1 MPSREASTVR
11 VVSRRMPRGPGQRI
25 RAGNFRWALGCFRR
39 STYVTGSDMAH
50 IVMAAPRT
58 GQNLVVLCCVA
69 VTGPSRRGKQA
80 AAGTPSPQLC
90 FGDRAIPENPLRASG
105 SDGSVAL
112 SSRTTDGGLMENGVE
127 RRAAR
132 RFSMMLPLRVRFSA
146 GDGIAEK
153 PGETRDVSFRG
164 LYFVIEANLES
175 GSSIEFVLTLPQQ
188 ITLAGD
194 VHIRCY
200 ARVLRVDSQNGRRG
214 VAAQIERYEFLPALA

>member
-1 MPSREASTVR
+1 
-11 VVSRRMPRGPGQRI
+11 
-25 RAGNFRWALGCFRR
+25 
-39 STYVTGSDMAH
+39 
-50 IVMAAPRT
+50 
-58 GQNLVVLCCVA
+58 
-69 VTGPSRRGKQA
+69 
-80 AAGTPSPQLC
+80 
-90 FGDRAIPENPLRASG
+90 
-105 SDGSVAL
+105 
-112 SSRTTDGGLMENGVE
+112 METGVE

-146 GDGIAEK
+146 GNGITEK

-164 LYFVIEANLES
+164 LYFTIEANLES

-200 ARVLRVDSQNGRRG
+200 ARVLRVDTHNGRNG